1 MNAAFRSI
9 FLIIVLFATP
19 ALPAPAP
26 TKVAIFDFEL
36 IDTSLDGAINGPRAD
51 EQRRLLALADEL
63 RRRLA
68 QSGRYLPVDISP
80 IADEARASNLQA
92 CGGCDAQLA
101 KQAGAELAI
110 TGTVHKIS
118 NLILNMSVYLRSA
131 EDGRLV
137 QQMSASFRGNTDESW
152 SRALDWL
159 LRNRLLSGEGGAAH

>member
-63 RRRLA
+63 RRCLA

-118 NLILNMSVYLRSA
+118 NLLLNMSVYLRSA

>member
-1 MNAAFRSI
+1 MRN
-9 FLIIVLFATP
+9 
-19 ALPAPAP
+19 
-26 TKVAIFDFEL
+26 
-36 IDTSLDGAINGPRAD
+36 
-51 EQRRLLALADEL
+51 
-63 RRRLA
+63 
-68 QSGRYLPVDISP
+68 
-80 IADEARASNLQA
+80 
-92 CGGCDAQLA
+92 LA